1 MIRLIFRP
9 IREGLIGFFRHFAT
23 TLSSVAVVVFTML
36 FLGSV
41 LIVTDNIVSM
51 TRSIESGIEVWVSVK
66 KTNENEIN
74 NITTTLNSLEFIDNV
89 EFISKD
95 QELENYI
102 KEQGEEYSYLK
113 GDQNPFLN
121 SYIIKA
127 KNANELKQIK
137 DVLSQMP
144 WVDQIRDGGEG
155 ANNLIKALQ
164 LIRFGGSILVVSLC
178 LLTVFLISNTIKLSI
193 FSRQT
198 EIEIMRIVG
207 ATNHFIRSPFLVEG
221 VLIGLFGAI
230 IPIALIVG
238 VYLWFYYNS
247 ATIPLFNVL
256 PIAAPMPLLLNVS
269 LVILLLSMMIGFLG
283 SFISVTR
290 YLRWVR

>member
-9 IREGLIGFFRHFAT
+9 IREGFIGFFRHFAT

-51 TRSIESGIEVWVSVK
+51 TRSIEAEIEVWVSVK
-66 KTNENEIN
+66 RQNENEIDK
-74 NITTTLNSLEFIDNV
+74 ITTTLESLEFVNHV

-95 QELENYI
+95 AELENYI
-102 KEQGEEYSYLK
+102 KEQGQEYSYLR
-113 GDQNPFLN
+113 GDQNPFLH
-121 SYIIKA
+121 SYVIKA
-127 KNANELKQIK
+127 KNANDLNQIK
-137 DVLSQMP
+137 NVLANMT
-144 WVDQIRDGGEG
+144 WVEQIKDGGEG
-155 ANNLIKALQ
+155 ATNLVNALQ
-164 LIRFGGSILVVSLC
+164 FIRLGGSVLVVSLC
-178 LLTVFLISNTIKLSI
+178 LLTIFLISNTIKLSI

-221 VLIGLFGAI
+221 ILIGIFGAI
-230 IPIALIVG
+230 IPIAVIVLA
-238 VYLWFYYNS
+238 YLWFYYNS
-247 ATIPLFNVL
+247 STIPLFNVL
-256 PIAAPMPLLLNVS
+256 PIAMPMPLLLNVS
-269 LVILLLSMMIGFLG
+269 LVILLLSMIIGFLG